1 MSTFQNWCFYLA
13 KVQLSLFV
21 CMSTF
26 LRAHAVGEGC
36 ALGVLLNAAAAKQQP
51 QHSMHAAAAQRCS
64 SSTALQQQQ
73 PRYEQTERSQ
83 QNSRAAAPATA
94 AARFQKNTKISFKKY
109 RDFRKMPG
117 FLYVFFL
124 SFFCLFFVCCLLK
137 HAFLLRKSGN
147 LKSRQKKDIS
157 KTRFYEVNVQ

>member
-94 AARFQKNTKISFKKY
+94 AARFHKNTKISEKI
-109 RDFRKMPG
+109 PG
-117 FLYVFFL
+117 FHKNAGIFG
-124 SFFCLFFVCCLLK
+124 CLFFVC
-137 HAFLLRKSGN
+137 FLFFFVLFLSA
-147 LKSRQKKDIS
+147 
-157 KTRFYEVNVQ
+157 VC